1 MLWPFS
7 KGQSIGL
14 ISEQLRFIST
24 IDYSLDSQP
33 IEMPTEKEKMLRGEL
48 YHAFV
53 PDLIAAR
60 SRCKQACNRFNRP
73 EDVSSSSG

>member
-24 IDYSLDSQP
+24 IGYSLDSQP
-33 IEMPTEKEKMLRGEL
+33 IEMSTEKEKMLRGEL

-60 SRCKQACNRFNRP
+60 SRCKQACNRFGP